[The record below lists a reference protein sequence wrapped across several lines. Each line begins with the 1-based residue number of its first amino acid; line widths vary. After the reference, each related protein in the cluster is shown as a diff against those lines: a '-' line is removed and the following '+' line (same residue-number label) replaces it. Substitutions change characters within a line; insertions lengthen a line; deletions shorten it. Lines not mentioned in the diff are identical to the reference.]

1 MNLKFSFVYGSV
13 EKYFLAEDYLILM
26 KRSIKIGKKAKKED
40 ESVRRSQHEEKP
52 DTESFNSF
60 FGCLKGYDFN
70 EAMNDLR
77 QLRKEEDKRLERLVG
92 LGRSGTKENAVGL
105 KKRIQKGEL

>member
-1 MNLKFSFVYGSV
+1 
-13 EKYFLAEDYLILM
+13 M

-40 ESVRRSQHEEKP
+40 ESIRRSQHEEKP
-52 DTESFNSF
+52 DTESFNSL

-77 QLRKEEDKRLERLVG
+77 QLRKQEEKRLERLVG
-92 LGRSGTKENAVGL
+92 LGKSGTKKNAVTI
-105 KKRIQKGEL
+105 KKRIQKGEI